1 MLPNNLYLGQCIF
14 LLLISWW
21 KSLSCVWLFVTP
33 WTVAHES
40 PLSMGFSRQEYWSG
54 LPCPPPGDLPDPGIE
69 PRSPAL
75 QADSLSSESPGKP
88 SFFLKVMIISF
99 PSFFFYDLGYKNR
112 CAWSN
117 FSSQAYSHTYW
128 AGQEREDG
136 FVSGP
141 LNSRAF
147 IPGMKESFPHFTL
160 LELTEK
166 KEWKSN
172 EGYCIWNNSKSVGYI
187 FDCFYYHKA
196 SSFFFTVGKVYIFYC
211 NLKNNNNK

>member
-75 QADSLSSESPGKP
+75 QADSLSSELPGKLILGGLDKLSVWRFQESHWHIVNVFHFILSLSLSSSLP
-88 SFFLKVMIISF
+88 SLLMILPWPLPSVVEGATRRMEGLSSKVSIRSMRRIIFRYSLKISKTACD
-99 PSFFFYDLGYKNR
+99 DLCIKPVKLLSKNHR
-112 CAWSN
+112 ILDS
-117 FSSQAYSHTYW
+117 
-128 AGQEREDG
+128 
-136 FVSGP
+136 
-141 LNSRAF
+141 L
-147 IPGMKESFPHFTL
+147 
-160 LELTEK
+160 
-166 KEWKSN
+166 KEWLPA
-172 EGYCIWNNSKSVGYI
+172 
-187 FDCFYYHKA
+187 F
-196 SSFFFTVGKVYIFYC
+196 SFVVPLCLACG
-211 NLKNNNNK
+211 